1 MIWKR
6 KEMRKRVVIGGV
18 VADVLLMAQR
28 LVFELLDA
36 RNLLHQALQNKQCH
50 ISANATSICVG
61 VRQSVLFLL
70 VTTYRKRGPFSS
82 HLGFVCFACGLR
94 LARAR
99 HQTWRPTILVKT
111 NASTIDS
118 DCCRRI
124 DMSHVLSET
133 KRRGRHGRQG

>member
-99 HQTWRPTILVKT
+99 HQTWRPTILVKRMRALLT
-111 NASTIDS
+111 VTAA
-118 DCCRRI
+118 
-124 DMSHVLSET
+124 V
-133 KRRGRHGRQG
+133 G